1 MKKRRVIITKLP
13 QAKSGVEV
21 KLDGLRAGLGFN
33 ANVMPWPIM
42 AGKMSEPATDV
53 NKTLKP
59 VPRNLANLEAEKDEI
74 AMIPD
79 KGGIPSTFVIGG
91 KRHHSGGTPLFL
103 PTDSFIFSDT
113 AKMRIKDP
121 VILAQF
127 GMPYRKSG
135 YTPAEIAKKYDI
147 NKYKKIL
154 ADPDTDRLQR
164 ETAELMIANNNL
176 KLAKL
181 AIYQESMKGFPQGMP
196 QVGMPYLEEMEI
208 DPAQFVQENPGQGED
223 ETEEADNMSR
233 FGGPYLPKAQW
244 GKNTQSKM
252 LPKFGEYSP
261 NAGAADAYASA
272 EPVKSTEGVS
282 GKEGVEGVEG
292 KPLTGKYQ
300 DWEMIKKKKAGISG
314 IAKAEGFLTGLRGAQ
329 AFGNAREMLNLEQQM
344 QEGSLYDNAVTPV
357 QANEI
362 GRQGSGVV
370 SGMATGTQKPYTTGN
385 LVQQPGMNY
394 AIEGMAKYGGDIDYF
409 APGGYVPMAQV
420 GYNVP
425 DTLTRPSGPFVDYYT
440 GGDENYARVMYKGKK
455 YYRDNDIIISE
466 DTNKPVTDSILK
478 REILAEIS
486 RVNPNKWDMAEIY
499 KGGNNQGP
507 YKYTRGLYAPAL
519 PGMEKKDYD
528 FLKKHEEPIKLYATA
543 LNSNNPEIMQ
553 KTADELNKKNNM
565 QDLAGILRERAAK
578 VKSTTA
584 KSATNTSNSY
594 RVPPGF
600 KSLTDTSR
608 DAYEFQKANPVYYK
622 QFQEAFKLPNTPE
635 GIAAKKRL
643 ADFFD
648 TRDIPGSVG
657 FLPWTQQDKLQDM
670 AGILRNDPN
679 YFVGQ
684 SLTPEVQKSFQ
695 EQNVSS
701 DNKNGLWAQKMLA
714 KALKKRDE
722 AIKKDPTSAEALA
735 YSNAVDELY
744 ELQPSWVAER
754 PEEGP
759 VRDPDSGSLLSPGKM
774 YGAKRLNKLVEINKV
789 FSPKSAELNM
799 ADASTERDKITAGVP
814 ATTSATQTTTVTT
827 PTVNTSDMNQQ
838 GVEMIDG
845 KTTGTAKKQ
854 SSSPKKYSNVEET
867 DEDFKEGGS
876 TGKRRVLIHSLG
888 EYRMGG
894 ALKTY
899 QDGGKTTEAKG
910 KGIWQH
916 STKSGNWRLKYSDG
930 TYGPVQKETPV
941 LVTPYTG
948 ADAPSKYTE
957 EQWQEFAKETGF
969 TPQSA
974 DPAEQNREFQTHLSK
989 HKDWGPKVAEL
1000 HTKYGMPKGGKF
1012 DALLG
1017 KRWDAILDQ
1026 KPVAKKDIAN
1036 TPGLKADDKK
1046 YTYYTDPGVYAE
1058 NLKQPNIQGPA
1069 PRFTLQDTL
1078 KGANLMADYLGVK
1091 RSPVWSATPAFT
1103 TPNVEYLSPEG
1114 QYQKINQQFNI
1125 AAQNLAQF
1133 GDPRQYNARL
1143 GQLQGQALSAIA
1155 DTAARTEGE
1164 NVRIG
1169 NAQAAQNAAMFNAFN
1184 QGEAARRTKDY
1195 ESNITADDVFR
1206 NERKFARTAGINQL
1220 ANAFTNRANIYNI
1233 NQLYPQYAVD
1243 PTGMFYFKNP
1253 RDIKPDFSKQK
1264 TVVDYYNQILQENE
1278 HLRNQPALALKMAE
1292 SMSGVKSTSDP
1303 YAEWLKTQ
1311 QQGVIPSYANNVN
1324 PTGGTS

>member
-33 ANVMPWPIM
+33 ANVIPWPIM

-208 DPAQFVQENPGQGED
+208 DPAQFVQENPGQGDD
-223 ETEEADNMSR
+223 ETAEADNMSR

-272 EPVKSTEGVS
+272 EPVKPTEGVS

-314 IAKAEGFLTGLRGAQ
+314 IAKAEGILAGLRGAQ
-329 AFGNAREMLNLEQQM
+329 AFGNARDMLNLEQQM
-344 QEGSLYDNAVTPV
+344 QEGSLFDNAVTPV
-357 QANEI
+357 QANAI
-362 GRQGSGVV
+362 GRQGSVAL
-370 SGMATGTQKPYTTGN
+370 SGMPTGTQNPYATGN

-409 APGGYVPMAQV
+409 APGGYLPRAQP
-420 GYNVP
+420 GYNV
-425 DTLTRPSGPFVDYYT
+425 
-440 GGDENYARVMYKGKK
+440 
-455 YYRDNDIIISE
+455 
-466 DTNKPVTDSILK
+466 
-478 REILAEIS
+478 
-486 RVNPNKWDMAEIY
+486 
-499 KGGNNQGP
+499 
-507 YKYTRGLYAPAL
+507 
-519 PGMEKKDYD
+519 
-528 FLKKHEEPIKLYATA
+528 
-543 LNSNNPEIMQ
+543 
-553 KTADELNKKNNM
+553 
-565 QDLAGILRERAAK
+565 
-578 VKSTTA
+578 
-584 KSATNTSNSY
+584 
-594 RVPPGF
+594 PGF

-684 SLTPEVQKSFQ
+684 SLTPEAQKSFQ

-701 DNKNGLWAQKMLA
+701 DNKNGLWAQKMLV

-722 AIKKDPTSAEALA
+722 AIKKDPTSQEALA

-789 FSPKSAELNM
+789 FSSKFAELNT
-799 ADASTERDKITAGVP
+799 ADASTEKGKVESAIPDASAANTNTA
-814 ATTSATQTTTVTT
+814 AASTS
-827 PTVNTSDMNQQ
+827 TVNPNTLNQEK
-838 GVEMIDG
+838 VEMIDG

-854 SSSPKKYSNVEET
+854 NTAPRKYSKVEET

-894 ALKTY
+894 SLKTY
-899 QDGGKTTEAKG
+899 GDGGKTTEAKR

-916 STKSGNWRLKYSDG
+916 STKSGNWRFKYSDG

-974 DPAEQNREFQTHLSK
+974 DPAEQNREFQEHLSK

-1000 HTKYGMPKGGKF
+1000 HTKYGMPKSGKF

-1026 KPVAKKDIAN
+1026 KPVAKKDIAD

-1046 YTYYTDPGVYAE
+1046 YTYYKDPGVYAE

-1133 GDPRQYNARL
+1133 GDPKQYNARL

-1184 QGEAARRTKDY
+1184 QGEAARRTKDF
-1195 ESNITADDVFR
+1195 ENNITADDVFA
-1206 NERKFARTAGINQL
+1206 NERKFARNAGVNQL

-1233 NQLYPQYAVD
+1233 NQLNPQFAVD

-1253 RDIKPDFSKQK
+1253 RAIKPDFSKQK

-1292 SMSGVKSTSDP
+1292 SMAGVKSTSDP